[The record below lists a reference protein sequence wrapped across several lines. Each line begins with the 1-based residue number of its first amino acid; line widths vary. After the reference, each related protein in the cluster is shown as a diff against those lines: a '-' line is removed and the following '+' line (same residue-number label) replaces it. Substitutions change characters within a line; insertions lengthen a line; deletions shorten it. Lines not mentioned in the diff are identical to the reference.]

1 MVALL
6 LCYTCNISLP
16 FNCLISLNVC
26 YGTNSIS
33 PNTFKYTK
41 FKDVNMQ
48 NPLSIRPSK
57 EIEKK
62 LEKLMDLEKTE
73 RPALI
78 RRVLTTGI
86 DEELKKCALQL
97 FKDKKVSLAK
107 AAEIADISIR
117 EMMDLTKEKGISLHI
132 TIEDI
137 QEDFEAA
144 VR

>member
-1 MVALL
+1 
-6 LCYTCNISLP
+6 
-16 FNCLISLNVC
+16 
-26 YGTNSIS
+26 
-33 PNTFKYTK
+33 
-41 FKDVNMQ
+41 MQ

-73 RPALI
+73 SPALI